1 MMMKKYHNKN
11 HFMSLS
17 VMPVLMAGT
26 SFSVMADD
34 YYPASL
40 FNIPGSNS
48 QLTNEDVNVF
58 KENDNAPGK
67 YKVTLVIN
75 NNKITTKEIDFV
87 LKKNKAGNEKLIPC
101 FSREEWENTG
111 LDFPSS
117 DNDDTGGCFNI
128 NDIEYTHGYLDLN
141 TRIYALTTPQSYINK
156 DKLEALEQE
165 NWDNGIPALFVNY
178 LFSAVNRQ
186 HNGETK
192 DSYYGNI
199 QTRVNLGAWRYQ
211 NYSTWMNDDNNK
223 NKWKN
228 ISNTLSRNINSL
240 KSEFTVGNL
249 YSSSQLFDSVK
260 FRGIRLTTD
269 RTMDPVSKTNYVPS
283 ISGMANSEAV
293 VTVVQNGEIILRQS
307 VPAGPF
313 NLTEYYPM
321 SNGGNLYVNVKET
334 DGSEKNFIVPF
345 SSISTL
351 EKKGNMRYSI
361 SGGTY
366 DSNNKGNGK
375 KINQAEIFYG
385 LTDFVTVFGG
395 AFVAKDYQSG
405 GIGAAFNFGAFGAI
419 TADILHAKATLNHDK
434 ASAGNAFR
442 VNYSKRIEATNT
454 SVSLVGYR
462 HFDAKFYRFEDAM
475 SYDENRN
482 DHNKLKNEYTLSL
495 NQPVFSGNSSLNLST
510 VIYEYTSGK
519 RQKSYNAGFNS
530 SFNKM
535 NYGIYYN
542 YYQGTRTDNRKNNTY
557 NVSMN
562 LNIPLNIK
570 DNTIWANYNI
580 SSDAD
585 HQTLQTAGLSG
596 NYGENQQGSWDIY
609 QSQGN
614 KGTGNS
620 GGLSSSYRSQ
630 YASVNAGYSYSKNNK
645 NLSYGMNGSLLAT
658 QYGVVTAPALQNTNA
673 LVLTKDT
680 AGVGIINGQSAQ
692 TNNSGLAVVS
702 GMTPYRK
709 NNIVIDT
716 QTIPGDTEIEN
727 NIINDI
733 VPTKGA
739 LILADFNVKKG
750 YKLLITLKT
759 PDNKEIP
766 LGAKATMGGDTEY
779 LVSNFNT
786 LYFIADKEKGD
797 IRVTWKQDGNM
808 QQCIIR
814 HDITGTLPTNGIYIT
829 KLNCQ
834 REI

>member
-1 MMMKKYHNKN
+1 
-11 HFMSLS
+11 
-17 VMPVLMAGT
+17 
-26 SFSVMADD
+26 
-34 YYPASL
+34 
-40 FNIPGSNS
+40 
-48 QLTNEDVNVF
+48 
-58 KENDNAPGK
+58 
-67 YKVTLVIN
+67 
-75 NNKITTKEIDFV
+75 
-87 LKKNKAGNEKLIPC
+87 
-101 FSREEWENTG
+101 
-111 LDFPSS
+111 
-117 DNDDTGGCFNI
+117 
-128 NDIEYTHGYLDLN
+128 
-141 TRIYALTTPQSYINK
+141 
-156 DKLEALEQE
+156 
-165 NWDNGIPALFVNY
+165 
-178 LFSAVNRQ
+178 
-186 HNGETK
+186 
-192 DSYYGNI
+192 
-199 QTRVNLGAWRYQ
+199 
-211 NYSTWMNDDNNK
+211 
-223 NKWKN
+223 
-228 ISNTLSRNINSL
+228 
-240 KSEFTVGNL
+240 
-249 YSSSQLFDSVK
+249 
-260 FRGIRLTTD
+260 
-269 RTMDPVSKTNYVPS
+269 
-283 ISGMANSEAV
+283 
-293 VTVVQNGEIILRQS
+293 
-307 VPAGPF
+307 
-313 NLTEYYPM
+313 
-321 SNGGNLYVNVKET
+321 
-334 DGSEKNFIVPF
+334 
-345 SSISTL
+345 
-351 EKKGNMRYSI
+351 
-361 SGGTY
+361 
-366 DSNNKGNGK
+366 
-375 KINQAEIFYG
+375 
-385 LTDFVTVFGG
+385 
-395 AFVAKDYQSG
+395 
-405 GIGAAFNFGAFGAI
+405 
-419 TADILHAKATLNHDK
+419 
-434 ASAGNAFR
+434 
-442 VNYSKRIEATNT
+442 
-454 SVSLVGYR
+454 
-462 HFDAKFYRFEDAM
+462 
-475 SYDENRN
+475 
-482 DHNKLKNEYTLSL
+482 
-495 NQPVFSGNSSLNLST
+495 
-510 VIYEYTSGK
+510 
-519 RQKSYNAGFNS
+519 
-530 SFNKM
+530 
-535 NYGIYYN
+535 
-542 YYQGTRTDNRKNNTY
+542 
-557 NVSMN
+557 
-562 LNIPLNIK
+562 IK

-814 HDITGTLPTNGIYIT
+814 YDITGTLPTNGIYIT